1 MFNPLSAQTST
12 PGRTINE
19 MSSAEQADLGGDTL
33 PGYGKEETVVNS
45 LNGPEQHASPQRAM
59 MYEIAAL
66 GTEVVD
72 ADDAMAN
79 ETAELWPVVPTGQ
92 LTPRSGGLLTG
103 NALQSALMGLPG
115 VKSTSWLDVPRK
127 TSILAAGGGE
137 ASAVSMWIRGSC
149 PAEKDRLN
157 TEVRARSILHNTL
170 YHACR
175 AAGILPILCM
185 GRVLPHRSEGKRRI
199 TGCSWGFHW
208 DFTLDFSASGLH
220 LDFIFRFPKSWGY
233 PIAGWFSSWIRNAL
247 GVLK

>member
-1 MFNPLSAQTST
+1 MLNPLSAQTST
-12 PGRTINE
+12 PGRTLNE

-33 PGYGKEETVVNS
+33 PGYGKEETVVGS
-45 LNGPEQHASPQRAM
+45 LDGPEQHASPQRAM

-79 ETAELWPVVPTGQ
+79 ETAELGPVVPTGQ

-115 VKSTSWLDVPRK
+115 VKNTSWLDVPRK

-137 ASAVSMWIRGSC
+137 ASAVTMWIRGSC

-175 AAGILPILCM
+175 AADILPILWM

-208 DFTLDFSASGLH
+208 DFTLDFSASGGH

-247 GVLK
+247 GPF